1 MSLNVDD
8 YFRTVYE
15 QRLRAKVSLPDLKTG
30 DTRKLDKLEEVK
42 DVERVLTAQ
51 REDFRRRTESLRRR
65 RKELD
70 EKEEQLKESL
80 FKFNKFLKENDAKR
94 GRALKK
100 ASEEKDLARQ
110 KQAEVELLEQEVLV
124 LQKRRETMRVKV
136 QRKAVYRDFLHRVTK
151 SSTKFGEIWEL
162 VARFDTLLAT
172 REQLLGRE
180 SEGRQLGEALRQQHR
195 RFVDEQSDRILRYNN
210 QLSELQTR
218 LEQVRSLAL
227 KWEATWNHIQS
238 ISARETLLLGQIKVT
253 TLNLFHMM
261 GGQTDDENGVGIG
274 DTLGQLD
281 RIELFVQD
289 QTGILHH
296 LQGRD
301 SKSDPNVNPN
311 AK

>member
-1 MSLNVDD
+1 
-8 YFRTVYE
+8 
-15 QRLRAKVSLPDLKTG
+15 
-30 DTRKLDKLEEVK
+30 
-42 DVERVLTAQ
+42 
-51 REDFRRRTESLRRR
+51 ESLRRR

-281 RIELFVQD
+281 RVMPSQCQFVFN
-289 QTGILHH
+289 IWNWSLHTYY
-296 LQGRD
+296 
-301 SKSDPNVNPN
+301 VT
-311 AK
+311 

>member
-1 MSLNVDD
+1 
-8 YFRTVYE
+8 
-15 QRLRAKVSLPDLKTG
+15 
-30 DTRKLDKLEEVK
+30 
-42 DVERVLTAQ
+42 
-51 REDFRRRTESLRRR
+51 ESLRRR

-80 FKFNKFLKENDAKR
+80 FKFNKFLKVCARLAVATPSKRPSGAEQGHHSMLISAGVGFGKGAKLYTENH
-94 GRALKK
+94 
-100 ASEEKDLARQ
+100 
-110 KQAEVELLEQEVLV
+110 VLR
-124 LQKRRETMRVKV
+124 LFSIYPSPLSQ
-136 QRKAVYRDFLHRVTK
+136 
-151 SSTKFGEIWEL
+151 FGEIWEL

-281 RIELFVQD
+281 RVMPSQL
-289 QTGILHH
+289 TYGI
-296 LQGRD
+296 GRYTPIM
-301 SKSDPNVNPN
+301 SHEKH
-311 AK
+311 